1 MQILVFLAFFASG
14 GSGLIF
20 ESIWTRLLSHVFGST
35 SMAIS
40 SVLTAFMGGLALGAW
55 LFGKYAD
62 RIKHP
67 LLGYAFA
74 EGVVG
79 VCAFLVPAVIEGVYP
94 SINAALWRAFEPGAW
109 AFGLIRFVLVTII
122 LLIPTTM
129 MGASLPLLARHF
141 TRSAGANVGARVGT
155 LYAVNTF
162 GAVLGTFLAGFVLLP
177 GLGLA
182 WTNRIAGLTN
192 LSLAFTIYLFRD
204 QLMGEALTM
213 PAILSELGNWFR
225 GRRSEELG
233 AVAVSAEAAAP
244 VAEEDAASG
253 KKGAKG
259 KGKGGAAHVA
269 VAPPSEEPETF
280 SKAVRYAAVGSLAV
294 GGVSAMIYQVV
305 WNRALAMV
313 IGSSIYSFVLILLA
327 FLIGLAGG
335 SALIATFVK
344 RIRGTATALAIVQLL
359 VGLTAIGNYLY
370 LDDMPIFFAKLVA
383 DIQAPEDHVAWI
395 QFLGFVTA
403 VITVLPSTL
412 FMGMCFP
419 LTVRIW
425 SHGAGSVGE
434 DVGKVYGLNTIG
446 NIIGS
451 FAAGFLLMPLLG
463 MQTAFFIAVALNL
476 VAAMMVLLSGEG
488 LSPMRLVLTPVIP
501 VVCAV
506 AIIFTPRWN
515 LATMTLGVFR
525 ISLAADVISEDW
537 GEPDLVYYHDGIA
550 TTVSVER
557 WGRHFALKNNGKVD
571 ASNGDDMP
579 TQITVAAYPLLF
591 HPRGPENLEVAVI
604 GFGSGVTLGSTL
616 QFPVK
621 SIDVIELERSIPEAS
636 QFFADVNHLEYGG
649 SSFPFVGTQG
659 GRLHVIN
666 ADGRNYLTSTPRK
679 YDVIMSE
686 PSNPWITGVSNLFTV
701 DHFSAASQR
710 LRRGGIFCQWVQL
723 YELSPE
729 NIKTIFR
736 TFASVFPHVVV
747 MAAEDLSSDT
757 VMLGSFDPLPLDIN
771 RLRRAMAHPGVPEE
785 LERAYIY
792 SPTDVFARVILASK
806 QEVMDYTS
814 GAELNTDDNALIE
827 FRAPRNLIEYRKYE
841 GYLGTIYSPE
851 WPYGRIGEHLAGFG
865 TGSAAAE
872 NYAQLAM
879 SLIGHGKKALAAT
892 FVEKAQQA
900 GGGATTS
907 MALEILRL
915 LITPETEPPV
925 PIEAPVPGP
934 GMEPAMAERL
944 NDGFDKVR
952 TAIQGGNFSEAL
964 NAWNDIPE
972 PLRQNSGTVMRLI
985 GGYLL
990 YKTGEPGS
998 SEWDDAIT
1006 ELEDVIRAD
1015 PSWVSDHP
1023 QVYYYLG
1030 RAHDGQFN
1038 FDKAMRNM
1046 RAYVEATQGAAAGG
1060 GGADDSDVPEPA
1072 PGDSPTT
1079 DDAGESPK
1087 ERHARGAGEPL
1098 PAADTP

>member
-79 VCAFLVPAVIEGVYP
+79 IFAFIVPAIIEGVYP
-94 SINAALWRAFEPGAW
+94 AINSALWRTFEPGAW
-109 AFGLIRFVLVTII
+109 AFGLIRFVLVTIV
-122 LLIPTTM
+122 LLLPTTM

-141 TRSAGANVGARVGT
+141 TRTAGANVGARVGT

-162 GAVLGTFLAGFVLLP
+162 GAVLGTFLAGFLLLP

-204 QLMGEALTM
+204 RLMGEALTM
-213 PAILSELGNWFR
+213 PAILTELGNWFR
-225 GRRSEELG
+225 GRRSADVD
-233 AVAVSAEAAAP
+233 AVAVSALAAAAP
-244 VAEEDAASG
+244 AEEDGGG
-253 KKGAKG
+253 KKGKKKKEAG
-259 KGKGGAAHVA
+259 HVA
-269 VAPPSEEPETF
+269 VAPPSEEPEVF
-280 SKAVRYAAVGSLAV
+280 SKGTRYAAVASLAI

-335 SALIATFVK
+335 SALIASVVR
-344 RIRGTATALAIVQLL
+344 RIRGTATALAVVQLL

-370 LDDMPIFFAKLVA
+370 LDDMPIFFAKMVA

-403 VITVLPSTL
+403 IVTVLPSTL

-419 LTVRIW
+419 LTVHIW
-425 SHGAGSVGE
+425 SHGSDRVGE

-476 VAAMMVLLSGEG
+476 VAAMMVLLSGES
-488 LSPMRLVLTPVIP
+488 LSPMKLVLTPVVP
-501 VVCAV
+501 VICAV

-604 GFGSGVTLGSTL
+604 GFGSGVTLGSAL

-621 SIDVIELERSIPEAS
+621 SIDVIELERTIPEAS
-636 QFFADVNHLEYGG
+636 QFFADVNHLEYEG

-701 DHFSAASQR
+701 DHFTAASQR
-710 LRRGGIFCQWVQL
+710 LRRGGMFCQWVQL

-747 MAAEDLSSDT
+747 LAAEDLSSDT
-757 VMLGSFDPLPLDIN
+757 VMLGSFDPIPLDIG
-771 RLRRAMAHPGVPEE
+771 RLRAAMQHPNVPAE

-814 GAELNTDDNALIE
+814 GALLNTDDNALIE

-851 WPYGRIGEHLAGFG
+851 WPYGRIAEHLEGFG
-865 TGSAAAE
+865 TGPEAAE
-872 NYAQLAM
+872 NYAQLAL
-879 SLIGHGKKALAAT
+879 SLIGHGKKALAAI

-900 GGGATTS
+900 GGGPTTTL
-907 MALEILRL
+907 ALEILRL

-934 GMEPAMAERL
+934 GMEPDMAERL
-944 NDGFDKVR
+944 NDGFDRVR
-952 TAIQGGNFSEAL
+952 AAIDGGKFDEAL
-964 NAWNDIPE
+964 TAFNEIPE

-998 SEWDDAIT
+998 AEWDDAIT
-1006 ELEDVIRAD
+1006 ELEDVIRTDAA
-1015 PSWVSDHP
+1015 WVSDHP

-1046 RAYVEATQGAAAGG
+1046 RAYVEATQGGSGG
-1060 GGADDSDVPEPA
+1060 GSGGDDSDVPEPA
-1072 PGDSPTT
+1072 PGEAPAT

-1087 ERHARGAGEPL
+1087 DRHARGAGLPL